1 MRKRKRETDGQTD
14 GHRRCAQASPSIAG
28 SPLSQ
33 MTSSHAMNIT
43 PLAQLAL
50 LFSTLLLPG
59 TQALL
64 APTTPDAGSALNLTF
79 DPWTRT
85 LTWACDTAA
94 GNVTVTSC
102 TVTSREAGIHRRVS
116 PFGCRCWFRRMMALH
131 HGVTLDVN
139 GTVGG
144 AAAHWRL
151 SFVNEGAAGSGAE
164 NLTCEIRAAR
174 FLSCAWREGPAA
186 PADVRYSLRV
196 LNSTGHDV
204 ARCMA
209 DPGDDVITQ
218 CIANDLSLLG
228 SEAYLVVTGRSG
240 AGPVRFLDDV
250 VATKALERLGPPR
263 DVTASCNSSHCTV
276 SWAPPSTWASLTAR
290 DFQFEV
296 QWQVLVVEE
305 TRLAFPSPA
314 PHGGHKVKVRAGD
327 TRMKHWGEWSP
338 AHPLEAEDTRVP
350 GALLYAVTACAVL
363 LCALALGVTCRRF
376 EVTRRLF
383 PPIPGIRDKVSD
395 DVRVNP
401 ETLRKDL
408 LQP

>member
-1 MRKRKRETDGQTD
+1 
-14 GHRRCAQASPSIAG
+14 
-28 SPLSQ
+28 
-33 MTSSHAMNIT
+33 
-43 PLAQLAL
+43 
-50 LFSTLLLPG
+50 
-59 TQALL
+59 
-64 APTTPDAGSALNLTF
+64 
-79 DPWTRT
+79 
-85 LTWACDTAA
+85 
-94 GNVTVTSC
+94 
-102 TVTSREAGIHRRVS
+102 
-116 PFGCRCWFRRMMALH
+116 
-131 HGVTLDVN
+131 
-139 GTVGG
+139 
-144 AAAHWRL
+144 
-151 SFVNEGAAGSGAE
+151 
-164 NLTCEIRAAR
+164 
-174 FLSCAWREGPAA
+174 
-186 PADVRYSLRV
+186 
-196 LNSTGHDV
+196 
-204 ARCMA
+204 MA

-296 QWQVLVVEE
+296 QWQSAEPGSTPRKVLVVEE

-338 AHPLEAEDTRVP
+338 AHPLGDVWRPRPLPGRPALRVHCERATSGPLTSPSHPTEAEDTRVP

>member
-1 MRKRKRETDGQTD
+1 
-14 GHRRCAQASPSIAG
+14 
-28 SPLSQ
+28 

-250 VATKALERLGPPR
+250 VATKALGGVGLVSGGGACEPDWHAGMRLS
-263 DVTASCNSSHCTV
+263 DVCGRG
-276 SWAPPSTWASLTAR
+276 L
-290 DFQFEV
+290 
-296 QWQVLVVEE
+296 
-305 TRLAFPSPA
+305 
-314 PHGGHKVKVRAGD
+314 
-327 TRMKHWGEWSP
+327 
-338 AHPLEAEDTRVP
+338 
-350 GALLYAVTACAVL
+350 
-363 LCALALGVTCRRF
+363 
-376 EVTRRLF
+376 
-383 PPIPGIRDKVSD
+383 
-395 DVRVNP
+395 
-401 ETLRKDL
+401 
-408 LQP
+408 

>member
-1 MRKRKRETDGQTD
+1 
-14 GHRRCAQASPSIAG
+14 
-28 SPLSQ
+28 
-33 MTSSHAMNIT
+33 MNIT

-250 VATKALERLGPPR
+250 VATKALERLDPPR

-296 QWQVLVVEE
+296 QWQVGGASPSWRGLKEGRRPRARWPRSQMLSHAPIPPAE
-305 TRLAFPSPA
+305 RRARKHTPEGARRGGDPPRLPQPRPPRRSQGQGARGR
-314 PHGGHKVKVRAGD
+314 H
-327 TRMKHWGEWSP
+327 
-338 AHPLEAEDTRVP
+338 EDE
-350 GALLYAVTACAVL
+350 
-363 LCALALGVTCRRF
+363 ALGRMESRPSS
-376 EVTRRLF
+376 R
-383 PPIPGIRDKVSD
+383 G
-395 DVRVNP
+395 
-401 ETLRKDL
+401 
-408 LQP
+408 